1 MREKKRKKKRVLVW
15 KGHLKRKSGRETERD
30 REMEKETGGGGGWR
44 EGGVNMVKRDI
55 AKVDDVFVMV
65 VLFSTQ
71 FFAQGVMRFGRG
83 YYDKKL

>member
-1 MREKKRKKKRVLVW
+1 M
-15 KGHLKRKSGRETERD
+15 ERTPK
-30 REMEKETGGGGGWR
+30 EKECIERRKEIERWRRKRGGGGWR